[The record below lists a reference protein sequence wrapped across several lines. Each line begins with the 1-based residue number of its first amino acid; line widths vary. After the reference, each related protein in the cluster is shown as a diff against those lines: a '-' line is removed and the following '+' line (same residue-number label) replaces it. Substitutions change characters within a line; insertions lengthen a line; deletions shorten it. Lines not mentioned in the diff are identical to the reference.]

1 MAESPLPPTIQNV
14 EQLKKEDTMY
24 NSQTLPDQLPIDVND
39 VKEHELWSFTNAL
52 FFIVLFI
59 IILYG
64 SLFGVAKFA
73 DVQQIKNDWAN
84 QRCSPM
90 IMPFAGMFGYNAK
103 DNFEFC
109 MGKVFNTHS
118 QPYLGAIGASFS
130 SFTSIL
136 QSTFDSISSLR
147 NVIASLGGGINI
159 IFQEFTDRISN
170 FFFQLRLSAI
180 HMKSLFMRMY
190 AILFSVMYMG
200 MSGITGM
207 TSFTNTFLFSFLDT
221 FCFPANTEI
230 IVQNKGRIPIK
241 DVRIGDVLLP
251 GNSTVTAT
259 FSFYSRGQPMVKLG
273 PVTVS
278 TNHYLLHNGKA
289 IKAGDHPSAIHLEEW
304 DSDELLYCFN
314 TDDHIIPVEYLSF
327 LDYDET
333 SEGDKE
339 TMNWMDGRLNGRPM
353 KEKDYSFTI
362 CGFSINETA
371 KIKTIGGLIAAK
383 DIKVGDKLTTGSSVV
398 GIIRKQ
404 INEYSILENGTEIT
418 PSTLFW
424 DATCNQWKR
433 IGDKYPTM
441 KTKQEF
447 MSFVVVPNSQIEL
460 EDGTRVRDYME
471 LCSPDAELYYSK
483 YLETKK

>member
-1 MAESPLPPTIQNV
+1 MEVALPPVLAPNIV
-14 EQLKKEDTMY
+14 PSVVPSVPSVPSSDT
-24 NSQTLPDQLPIDVND
+24 N
-39 VKEHELWSFTNAL
+39 EHELWSFTNAL
-52 FFIVLFI
+52 FFIVLLI
-59 IILYG
+59 VLLYT
-64 SLFGVAKFA
+64 SIFA
-73 DVQQIKNDWAN
+73 FNKVGNIQHIKADWAN

-103 DNFEFC
+103 ENFEFC
-109 MGKVFNTHS
+109 IGSIFNTYS
-118 QPYLGAIGASFS
+118 QPYMGSIGTTFS
-130 SFTSIL
+130 NFTGIL

-147 NVIASLGGGINI
+147 NVIASLGGGINV

-221 FCFPANTEI
+221 FCFPGNTEI
-230 IVQNKGRIPIK
+230 ITQKKGRIPIK
-241 DVRIGDVLLP
+241 DVKIGDVLLP
-251 GNSTVTAT
+251 GYSIVTAT

-278 TNHYLLHNGKA
+278 TNHYLMHNGKV
-289 IKAGDHPSAIHLEEW
+289 IKAGDHPSAVHIGEW

-314 TDDHIIPVEYLSF
+314 TDNHIIPVEYLSF
-327 LDYDET
+327 IDYDET

-339 TMNWMDGRLNGRPM
+339 TMNWMDGRLNGKPM
-353 KEKDYSFTI
+353 KEKDYTFTI
-362 CGFSINETA
+362 CGFSINEHN
-371 KIKTIGGLIAAK
+371 KLKTMDGLVSAK
-383 DIKVGDKLTTGSSVV
+383 DIKIGDKLTTGSSVV

-404 INEYSILENGTEIT
+404 INEYSILPNGTEIT

-424 DATCNQWKR
+424 DATINNWKR
-433 IGDKYPTM
+433 IGDDYPTI
-441 KTKQEF
+441 KGQREF

-483 YLETKK
+483 YLEK